1 MKRVFCKNF
10 KRLYWFF
17 IFVVSILTTGTFVSS
32 KSVIAQELNIYSHRQ
47 PFLIKPFTSAF
58 RKITGVKVNVVFA
71 AKGLVQRLKAEGS
84 RSPAD
89 LILTVDIAR
98 LDFYA
103 QKGLFTPVASKVLN
117 ANIPS
122 YLREKNNLWYA
133 LSKRARVLAIAKGR
147 VKPNEIKRIEDL
159 EKPEWKGK
167 ICTRKGSH
175 VYNRAL
181 LSSIIAA
188 NGKMSAEKWVK
199 GLISNL
205 ARRPQGND
213 RAQIK
218 AIAQGVCDVAIINHY
233 YFFKMKNS
241 KNQAQRDWVK
251 SVRILFLNQGD
262 RGNHINVTGIG
273 VAKHSKNKNNAIRF
287 MEFLSND
294 FAQNL
299 YAKINYEYPIK
310 LSVKPSVEVLS
321 LGKFKE
327 DQLPIGLI
335 AKLAPDAQKIINRV
349 GW

>member
-1 MKRVFCKNF
+1 MFNKKFYKSHRF
-10 KRLYWFF
+10 L
-17 IFVVSILTTGTFVSS
+17 ILVVLILTTGTVFSP
-32 KSVIAQELNIYSHRQ
+32 KSVMAQELNIYSHRQ
-47 PFLIKPFTSAF
+47 PFLIKPFIRAF
-58 RKITGVKVNVVFA
+58 EKNTGVKVNVVFA
-71 AKGLVQRLKAEGS
+71 ARGLMQRLKAEGP

-98 LDFYA
+98 LALYA
-103 QKGLFTPVASKVLN
+103 QKGLFAPVTSKILR

-122 YLREKNNLWYA
+122 NFREKNNYWYA
-133 LSKRARVLAIAKGR
+133 LSKRARVLAIAKDR
-147 VKPNEIKRIEDL
+147 VKPKEIKRIEDL
-159 EKPEWKGK
+159 AKSKWKGK

-175 VYNRAL
+175 GYNRAL

-188 NGKMSAEKWVK
+188 NGKTAAVKWVK

-241 KNQAQRDWVK
+241 KIQTQRDWVNTIQ
-251 SVRILFLNQGD
+251 ILFLNQGD
-262 RGNHINVTGIG
+262 RGNHINVSGIG
-273 VAKHSKNKNNAIRF
+273 VAKHSKNKRNAIRL

-299 YAKINYEYPIK
+299 YAKINYEYPINQ
-310 LSVKPSVEVLS
+310 SVKPSVEVLS

-327 DQLPIGLI
+327 DKLPIGLI

>member
-133 LSKRARVLAIAKGR
+133 LSKRARVLAEMFGDA
-147 VKPNEIKRIEDL
+147 NY
-159 EKPEWKGK
+159 
-167 ICTRKGSH
+167 H
-175 VYNRAL
+175 ANL
-181 LSSIIAA
+181 L
-188 NGKMSAEKWVK
+188 AE
-199 GLISNL
+199 
-205 ARRPQGND
+205 
-213 RAQIK
+213 
-218 AIAQGVCDVAIINHY
+218 
-233 YFFKMKNS
+233 M
-241 KNQAQRDWVK
+241 
-251 SVRILFLNQGD
+251 
-262 RGNHINVTGIG
+262 TG
-273 VAKHSKNKNNAIRF
+273 
-287 MEFLSND
+287 
-294 FAQNL
+294 
-299 YAKINYEYPIK
+299 Y
-310 LSVKPSVEVLS
+310 
-321 LGKFKE
+321 
-327 DQLPIGLI
+327 
-335 AKLAPDAQKIINRV
+335 
-349 GW
+349 